1 MGDISAWS
9 SKTASCP
16 SALLAVHT
24 LAYSGTPLLHV
35 VQQMQQSWM
44 AQGMA
49 APISGMP
56 TMAAMTGT
64 QLPSTPQPLN
74 MSGGVVPN
82 GAEEVS
88 TAT

>member
-1 MGDISAWS
+1 M
-9 SKTASCP
+9 
-16 SALLAVHT
+16 AL
-24 LAYSGTPLLHV
+24 PLLQV

-82 GAEEVS
+82 GAEEV
-88 TAT
+88 TTDT

>member
-1 MGDISAWS
+1 MGESGHGRQRHNC
-9 SKTASCP
+9 CP
-16 SALLAVHT
+16 SALLAVYKF
-24 LAYSGTPLLHV
+24 AYSAPALLQV

-56 TMAAMTGT
+56 NMAAMTGT

-74 MSGGVVPN
+74 VSGSVVPN
-82 GAEEVS
+82 GGKEVS
-88 TAT
+88 PAI